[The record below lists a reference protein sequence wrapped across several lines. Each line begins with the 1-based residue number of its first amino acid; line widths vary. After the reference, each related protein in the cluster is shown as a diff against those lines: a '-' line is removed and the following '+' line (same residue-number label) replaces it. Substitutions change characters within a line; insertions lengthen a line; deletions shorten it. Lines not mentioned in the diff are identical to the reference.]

1 MMNCGNSIM
10 HACTIDEMVLEY
22 LSAAAGV
29 DSRGD
34 IG

>member
-10 HACTIDEMVLEY
+10 HACAIDEMVLEY
-22 LSAAAGV
+22 LSAAAGANGH
-29 DSRGD
+29 DD